1 MSSPKRNRILPHRNR
16 QHILRPVPQ
25 PKSGQCPQRPQV
37 QTGATPSPPSPSDD
51 VVRRATKPFL
61 FLDLPGEIRNKIYDL
76 VVPAAT
82 VIISGNHPQKELKK
96 LKAQQ
101 PLKKHKASR
110 HRLFGEVTVNA
121 VPIALLLT
129 CRQMHHEAVKFI
141 YGRTT
146 FCFNRIVTIRKFLN
160 NAPAAGLESI
170 ESLAITHTGYAE
182 PRWLADR
189 EWKLRHERKWSMTLE
204 RIKAQM
210 SALQRL
216 NLRITFFDWP
226 CRLDLDERWARP
238 LLDLAGGGLDWV
250 NVTLDHDRFHPVKNE
265 ATAKEL
271 ENRMMTAEGRRKKAV
286 EEKLQAQ
293 LEKKR
298 QEESQRKANKILTI
312 VIPVGEKSSSNAPF
326 KKVVKSTGL
335 EQYAMRG
342 PPVAYC

>member
-1 MSSPKRNRILPHRNR
+1 
-16 QHILRPVPQ
+16 
-25 PKSGQCPQRPQV
+25 
-37 QTGATPSPPSPSDD
+37 
-51 VVRRATKPFL
+51 
-61 FLDLPGEIRNKIYDL
+61 
-76 VVPAAT
+76 
-82 VIISGNHPQKELKK
+82 
-96 LKAQQ
+96 
-101 PLKKHKASR
+101 
-110 HRLFGEVTVNA
+110 
-121 VPIALLLT
+121 
-129 CRQMHHEAVKFI
+129 
-141 YGRTT
+141 
-146 FCFNRIVTIRKFLN
+146 
-160 NAPAAGLESI
+160 
-170 ESLAITHTGYAE
+170 
-182 PRWLADR
+182 
-189 EWKLRHERKWSMTLE
+189 MTLE